1 MKNVFWGVFWIGVYL
16 ALVLTPLI
24 ALLLG
29 ETPGGVGF
37 WWDFSIGLGFAGLA
51 MMGVQFI
58 LTARFRRATAPYGID
73 IIYYFHRYLA
83 VIALALVL
91 AHPLILI
98 VLNPT
103 FLHLLNPLEA
113 PWHMTAG
120 VISAAAMI
128 LLVATSLW
136 RKQLRIHYD
145 GWRIAHVIFA
155 ISAMVFAL
163 IHVEKVGYYIAAPWK
178 RNLWTLIVICW
189 IAVIVYV
196 RLIKPWWISRRPYRV
211 FEVRPERGDSWTVA
225 LEPDGHDGIEFE
237 SGQFVWLT
245 LRHSPFAM
253 KEHPFS
259 ISSSPTLRGRLEFT
273 IKELGDFT
281 RTIKDVAPGET
292 AYVDGPFGAFS
303 VDRHDAPGY
312 VFIAG
317 GIGIAPIASMLRA
330 LADRRD
336 ARPLIL
342 FSGHSSWDRA
352 TLRESVE
359 ELKER
364 LDLRIVHVLEEPHEG
379 WDGETGYLNAQML
392 DRHLPSERTDF
403 EYFICGPVPMIEA
416 VERSL
421 HELGIPMS
429 KYHTELF
436 DLV

>member
-1 MKNVFWGVFWIGVYL
+1 MKNLFWGVFWIGVYL

-24 ALLLG
+24 ALLIG
-29 ETPGGVGF
+29 ETPGGAGF
-37 WWDFSIGLGFAGLA
+37 WWDFSIGLGFAGMA

-73 IIYYFHRYLA
+73 IIYFFHRYLA

-91 AHPLILI
+91 AHPIILI

-103 FLHLLNPLEA
+103 FLFLLNPLEA

-145 GWRIAHVIFA
+145 GWRIAHVVFA
-155 ISAMVFAL
+155 IAAMVFAL

-211 FEVRPERGDSWTVA
+211 TEVRPERGNSWTVA
-225 LEPDGHDGIEFE
+225 LEPDGHAGIEFE

-245 LRHSPFAM
+245 LRHSPFSM

-259 ISSSPTLRGRLEFT
+259 ISSSPTLRDRLEFT

-281 RTIKDVAPGET
+281 RTIGDVEPGET
-292 AYVDGPFGAFS
+292 AYVDGPYGAFS
-303 VDRHDAPGY
+303 VERHDAPGY
-312 VFIAG
+312 AFIAG

-330 LADRRD
+330 LADRGD
-336 ARPLIL
+336 SRPLIL
-342 FSGHSSWDRA
+342 FSAHSSWERA

-359 ELKER
+359 ELRGR
-364 LDLRIVHVLEEPHEG
+364 LDLQIVHVLEEPHEG
-379 WDGETGYLNAQML
+379 WEGETGYVNADML
-392 DRHLPSERTDF
+392 DRRLPAERSQW
-403 EYFICGPVPMIEA
+403 EYFICGPVPMIDA
-416 VERSL
+416 VEKAL